1 MQTWFIF
8 ALAAPLLWAIV
19 NHIDKYV
26 ITKLPAKAGVRGLL
40 TFSAIFAIVIVVI
53 ARIMMQDGQFLSL
66 FVKASLIV
74 AGVVGT
80 LAVYFYLKALEAAET
95 SIVAPL
101 MQFVPVFAYA
111 MGIIF
116 FNESFTLVQ
125 IVGAAI
131 IILGA
136 MVLSVDFR
144 PRKEQ
149 FRKKV
154 VGLMVVSSLFFAASQ
169 VLFKLVTIQDS
180 FWIATYWQY
189 IGIFLSGIVLIIIPA
204 FRKDFLMI
212 FRKGNN
218 RFVLPNILI
227 QVFTI
232 GGNMATNYAVI
243 LAPIAMVMLVASYQP
258 VFVFAIGILGAIF
271 FPAYIKDSLKKG
283 LLVQKIAAIAFIL
296 LGSYLLY

>member
-19 NHIDKYV
+19 NHIDRYV

-40 TFSAIFAIVIVVI
+40 TFSAVFAIVIVII
-53 ARIMMQDGQFLSL
+53 ARIMMQDGQSISL

-111 MGIIF
+111 MGIVF
-116 FNESFTLVQ
+116 FKESFTLVQ
-125 IVGAAI
+125 IAGAAI

-180 FWIATYWQY
+180 FWMATYWQY
-189 IGIFLSGIVLIIIPA
+189 IGIFLSGIVLIMIPA
-204 FRKDFLMI
+204 FRKDFFMI

-227 QVFTI
+227 QIFTI

-271 FPAYIKDSLKKG
+271 FPAYVKDSLKKG